1 MKFLEWLVG
10 PEAPGEGKTT
20 HLLPRWIVLRAL
32 GLIYFSAFYSYF
44 FQIRGLI
51 GPQGILPASEFLP
64 RVKEV
69 LGGVQGVWY
78 APTLLWFG
86 SSDRALMIVCWLGI
100 AASLAVVANLWP
112 RMSLF
117 ICWLCFL
124 SFVAAGQEFSSYQS
138 DGMLLEAGFI
148 SLFFAPPGLRPGL
161 GSAHAGFRFLSL
173 RSKPLKRFFRAVDP
187 PLLNQPGS
195 ARQSASPGNLP
206 SRASR
211 FLLQWEW
218 FRIYFGS
225 GVVKLASGDYS
236 WRHLT
241 AMDDYYQNGPLPTWI
256 GWYVQQLPHKFHAA
270 TALLTLI
277 AELGIVFMMF
287 LPRRW
292 RIICFFIL
300 TPFQIGIILTANYTF
315 LNYLV
320 LVLGFLLLDDG
331 FLRSILPKKW
341 REPAKVED
349 AKAPR
354 SRWHYWLLPMQ
365 RVGAAVALWWIF
377 YATIVLLLAEFPGG
391 GFAGRTGTILYGPVR
406 TLEPFRIANSYGL
419 FAVMTHGR
427 YEIEFQGSND
437 GITWTPYPFRYKPQ
451 DPNRAPGIYA
461 PYQPRFEWNLW
472 FASLG
477 SGRENPWIVET
488 EIRLLTASP
497 PVLSLF
503 ARNPFPQGPPQK
515 VRAVLWQYWFTDLDT
530 KRKTGAWWRRELL
543 GLYALPLERTPEGK
557 IEVSPESPEQT
568 R

>member
-32 GLIYFSAFYSYF
+32 GLIYFSAFYSYL
-44 FQIRGLI
+44 FQIKGLI

-64 RVKEV
+64 RVKDA
-69 LGGVQGVWY
+69 LGSVQGVWY

-100 AASLAVVANLWP
+100 AASIAVVVNLWP

-117 ICWLCFL
+117 ISWLCFL

-161 GSAHAGFRFLSL
+161 GAAHA
-173 RSKPLKRFFRAVDP
+173 
-187 PLLNQPGS
+187 
-195 ARQSASPGNLP
+195 P
-206 SRASR
+206 SRFSR

-241 AMDDYYQNGPLPTWI
+241 AMDDYYQNGPLPTWV

-277 AELGIVFMMF
+277 AELGIVFMFF

-331 FLRSILPKKW
+331 FLRSILPQKW
-341 REPAKVED
+341 REPARVGGGKT
-349 AKAPR
+349 PR
-354 SRWHYWLLPMQ
+354 GRWHHWLLPTQ
-365 RVGAAVALWWIF
+365 RVGALAALWWIF

-406 TLEPFRIANSYGL
+406 ALEPFRIANSYGL
-419 FAVMTHGR
+419 FAVMTHAR

-437 GITWTPYPFRYKPQ
+437 GVTWAPYPFRYKPQ

-477 SGRENPWIVET
+477 SGRENPWVLET

-497 PVLSLF
+497 PVLELF
-503 ARNPFPQGPPQK
+503 ARNPFPHGPPQR
-515 VRAVLWQYWFTDLDT
+515 VRAVLWQYWFTDLET

-543 GLYALPLERTPEGK
+543 DLYALPLERTPEGK
-557 IEVSPESPEQT
+557 IEESPESPEQT